1 MSRRANAAK
10 LGSSAPRNPTIKL
23 CLLVFVIALLA
34 RGAFGTVRLIRSG
47 DLAQLEF
54 PDEEQYW
61 MIATSLAEGDGMRDE
76 LGFRAGRMPLYP
88 GLLAPFTQI
97 PRGVVFAKIL
107 QWIIGAAAASLCCAL
122 GTRLFSR
129 PTGLIAGLLVA
140 LDPFLIFF
148 SSLLLTETIFI
159 AALLLCWL
167 AVAPLLSEAAAPG
180 DRASDERPAHHP
192 LRAWFVLGCAGAVAV
207 HAREST
213 ILLIPAVIAV
223 VLWHRRSGISDS
235 RFRSRRFSRELLGA
249 VVAVVCVFASLIPWS
264 MRNEAVLGEY
274 VWLTTR
280 GGISLY
286 DGLQQGTTGASDLGD
301 VKDAPAV
308 QHLGELE
315 RDAHFRHIA
324 IEEMRR
330 DPARVL
336 RLAGAKIVRMWSPF
350 PNVDT
355 YQSPLVRLVSAAWT
369 VPTLALAALGA
380 ALLVRRKGRRG
391 ALLVMLLL
399 LPAIYLTAVHSVF
412 VGSVRYRLGAIPM
425 LHLLAAFALTTMFPV
440 ASEESATNEGQRAS

>member
-1 MSRRANAAK
+1 MNGRATDATPRT
-10 LGSSAPRNPTIKL
+10 SAWRKRKTKL

-34 RGAFGTVRLIRSG
+34 RGGFGTFRLVRSNG
-47 DLAQLEF
+47 LAQLEF

-61 MIATSLAEGDGMRDE
+61 MIASSLADGDGMRDE

-88 GLLAPFTQI
+88 SLLAPFSQL
-97 PRGVVFAKIL
+97 PRGVILAKVM
-107 QWIIGAAAASLCCAL
+107 QWMIGAAAASLCCAL
-122 GTRLFSR
+122 GGRLLS
-129 PTGLIAGLLVA
+129 PAVGLVAGLLVA

-148 SSLLLTETIFI
+148 SSLLLTETIFV

-167 AVAPLLSEAAAPG
+167 AATPLLDGAASVG
-180 DRASDERPAHHP
+180 DRDSDERPAHNP
-192 LRAWFVLGCAGAVAV
+192 LRAWVLLGLAGALAV

-213 ILLIPAVIAV
+213 ILLIPPLIALL
-223 VLWHRRSGISDS
+223 LWRRRPGASAS
-235 RFRSRRFSRELLGA
+235 RSQPGGFSRELLGA
-249 VVAVVCVFASLIPWS
+249 AIAGSCIVASLLPWAV
-264 MRNEAVLGEY
+264 RNKSVLGEY

-286 DGLQQGTTGASDLGD
+286 DGLQQGTTGESDLGD

-315 RDAHFRHIA
+315 RDAHFRRAA

-336 RLAGAKIVRMWSPF
+336 RLARTKIGRMWNPF
-350 PNVDT
+350 PNVET

-369 VPTLALAALGA
+369 LPTFALGTA
-380 ALLVRRKGRRG
+380 GIVLLVRRKGRRG
-391 ALLVMLLL
+391 AIVVIFLL
-399 LPAIYLTAVHSVF
+399 LPALYLTAVHAVF

-425 LHLLAAFALTTMFPV
+425 LHLLAAFALTTMFRV
-440 ASEESATNEGQRAS
+440 ASERSATKEGQRAS